1 VKFHKV
7 EVDSEVFQYV
17 QAHAEPLVDTF
28 NSALRRLLLVSDQES
43 DKPKNQDVSPP
54 QSNGLL
60 PNLSGQTPQA
70 LRHTLEVAYLV
81 RGGSYDRPSATQF
94 VAKLYNVL
102 PKTVLDKYCRQL
114 NLKARE
120 FDRLLEQP
128 DLKDLKGILTSKFP
142 DYGQVIE
149 ETLS

>member
-1 VKFHKV
+1 MKFHKV

-28 NSALRRLLLVSDQES
+28 NSALRRLLLVSGPKS
-43 DKPKNQDVSPP
+43 DKPKHKDVDPP

-60 PNLSGQTPQA
+60 PNLSGQTPRG

-81 RGGSYDRPSATQF
+81 RGGGYDRPGATQF
-94 VAKLYNVL
+94 VAKLHNVL
-102 PKTVLDKYCRQL
+102 PQTVHEKCCRQL

-142 DYGQVIE
+142 DYEQIID
-149 ETLS
+149 ETLN